1 MDTVYLCDPEL
12 NKACRERSLT
22 CAYRAETPPELRTCI
37 STTKR
42 EFALED
48 QFGNPCKDPFY
59 EKRQPKT

>member
-22 CAYRAETPPELRTCI
+22 CAYRAETPPELRMCM

-42 EFALED
+42 ECALED
-48 QFGNPCKDPFY
+48 NDGEPRVDPFY
-59 EKRQPKT
+59 EKRQQP